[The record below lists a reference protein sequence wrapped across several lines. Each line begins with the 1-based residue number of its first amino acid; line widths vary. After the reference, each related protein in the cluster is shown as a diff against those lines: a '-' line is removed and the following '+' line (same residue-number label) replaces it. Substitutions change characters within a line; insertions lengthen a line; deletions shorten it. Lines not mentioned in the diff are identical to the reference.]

1 MSLGNVKH
9 NIKQIEKLIETHD
22 KMYAELADTNLINS
36 VNIDIE
42 YRDGTIIGYFQVLSP
57 HPG

>member
-1 MSLGNVKH
+1 MKH
-9 NIKQIEKLIETHD
+9 NTKQIEKLIETHD

-42 YRDGTIIGYFQVLSP
+42 DQDGTIIANRV
-57 HPG
+57 